1 MRINPKMFGIPGE
14 NQPFEVQEFDGR
26 KIELYYMNDYESIMT
41 DQINKGKFAVWSSF
55 DGFNYRLFLEKGCY
69 ETVKE
74 LYTAEINK
82 IWVDFW
88 DKAERISKRLTT
100 FVLLPVGLV
109 AIILCMLSGLFG
121 EIGSYISIGVLLVAF
136 ITMLTVNK
144 TIKSKVLIANKESR
158 DLIIQSL
165 GQEKFDKLLDAQK
178 EYMEAYYQALYP
190 EEDAAEEVAT
200 EPVAEEVQ
208 SEIEEKTEEN
218 K

>member
-190 EEDAAEEVAT
+190 EEDAAEEVAP